1 MISFSIK
8 SFEIISIN
16 KTKIR
21 MAKWQKDGMTEK
33 IQGNRKKY
41 KKVHFQLP
49 TVDEL
54 SFEYF

>member
-1 MISFSIK
+1 
-8 SFEIISIN
+8 
-16 KTKIR
+16 